1 MFITLMVASET
12 IQYNRLFLREKHS
25 SLFFPT
31 GSDEVFITL
40 MRASETVILKNINS
54 NGQTL

>member
-1 MFITLMVASET
+1 MVASET